1 VKSGVDGWHTD
12 GQPLYSHISGKDLLR
27 NASKSVTVVRK
38 NTVSNIMLEV
48 LSRVAILHFFI
59 RSL

>member
-1 VKSGVDGWHTD
+1 VKTGVDGWHAD
-12 GQPLYSHISGKDLLR
+12 GHLLYSHISGKDLFR

-38 NTVSNIMLEV
+38 NTVSNITLEV
-48 LSRVAILHFFI
+48 FSRVAILHFFI